1 MGQHTQIPLS
11 KPGLSDVDIEY
22 AVRVLKSGR
31 LECGKTVEMFE
42 RLLSTYLKARYV
54 VCVSSGTAAL
64 HLGLLALG
72 IRPGDDVIV
81 PAFGCPVVANVVEIL
96 GARPVF
102 IDSEFGGFNM
112 DVCRIENNITAQ
124 TRAILMVHNFGF
136 PVEISRVRALSAKYD
151 IPFIED
157 AACALGSSI
166 NGVKCGNLGRLA
178 AISFHAR
185 KILTTGEG
193 GAVVTDDFDLAEK
206 VRLLR
211 NHGRESGNDSEFLM
225 PGFNNRMTE
234 FQAALGVSQMKR
246 FGTVLKDRIRAASYY
261 NEKLAGLDFLRPHLP
276 EANGVSNYQSY
287 VLRVVEGLGNE
298 IIDHLNRY
306 NIEAG
311 AGNRSIPHTGYY
323 REKYN
328 FGNSHYPESLSA
340 FNSFISLPLYEGITN
355 IDQDRVIEV
364 LRKFAP
370 GGAKSPELRAVE
382 SI

>member
-1 MGQHTQIPLS
+1 MEQRTKIPLS
-11 KPGLSDVDIEY
+11 KPGLSDADIES
-22 AVRVLKSGR
+22 AVRVLNSGR

-102 IDSEFGGFNM
+102 IDSKPGGFNM

-124 TRAILMVHNFGF
+124 TRAILIVHNFGF
-136 PVEISRVRALSAKYD
+136 PVEIGRIQALSAKYD
-151 IPFIED
+151 IPVIED

-166 NGVKCGNLGRLA
+166 NGIKCGNLGRLA
-178 AISFHAR
+178 TISFHAR

-193 GAVVTDDFDLAEK
+193 GAVVTDDFDLARK
-206 VRLLR
+206 VKLLR
-211 NHGRESGNDSEFLM
+211 NHGRDSGNGDEFVM
-225 PGFNNRMTE
+225 PGFNNRITE

-246 FGTVLKDRIRAASYY
+246 LGGVLKERIKAASYY
-261 NEKLAGLDFLRPHLP
+261 NDKLGDMDLLRPHLP
-276 EANGVSNYQSY
+276 ETNSISNYLSY
-287 VLRVVEGLGNE
+287 LIRAADGLKDE
-298 IIDHLNRY
+298 IISLLNRH

-311 AGNRSIPHTGYY
+311 AGNHSIPHTSYY
-323 REKYN
+323 KEKYD
-328 FGNSHYPESLSA
+328 FGSTHYPESLKA
-340 FNSFISLPLYEGITN
+340 FNSFISLPLYEGITTN
-355 IDQDRVIEV
+355 EQDRVIEV
-364 LRKFAP
+364 LRKFAR